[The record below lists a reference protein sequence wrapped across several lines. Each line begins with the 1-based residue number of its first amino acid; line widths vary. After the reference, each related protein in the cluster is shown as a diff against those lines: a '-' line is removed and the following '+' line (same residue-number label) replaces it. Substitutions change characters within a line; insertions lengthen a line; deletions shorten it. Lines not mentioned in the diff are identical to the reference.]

1 MRERNRALVAL
12 FSALVFTISA
22 AAEPELRVTA
32 TGKELYLKPG
42 SWSRRQGQVL
52 NKSDQALDFR
62 LDCLLSS
69 PQTPESLFRVRASV
83 PAGWIRRVDLSTRPF
98 APATGDRTDGVSI
111 EYILFD
117 QATGRRIESRTVPPA
132 EHLQLPADRPGVWIL
147 QDPRLSSGQTSHR
160 YLIDRG
166 GHGGPL
172 GIVRIAVARIPAT
185 APDRWWGYDSAQIV
199 ILKTAGPTAMRGTQ
213 VKALADWVRQG
224 GLLVL
229 TGGEHLSDLLLGP
242 LGQIAGVTAPDHH
255 EIRSLEVIDANGRG
269 RDPVALPAPVTM
281 NNLSLS
287 SAEVVLQGN
296 SLPLLTRRRHG
307 AGTVMV
313 LAVPTAGLA
322 PEGLREHWFT
332 IRKAL
337 TNKPPV
343 LGSKLVADLTD
354 SDGAGWSALRAIA
367 GRPAPSPW
375 VPMLILLGLAG
386 AVVLAGL
393 ALGRRRRGEW
403 IWLLLVPC
411 CLAGAIGAWAW
422 GAGQTQQARLTTL
435 SVVVGNP
442 DGTAG
447 LYELHAC
454 YSGPEEMRTEV
465 TAGHANATVAPL
477 GESDAMTRPVWLCG
491 PMMRLADQ
499 RIPINTTRSYSA
511 QTVLA
516 LEGVQGHLEFN
527 ADGLLGRVNN
537 RLGAEMRDCVLY
549 YNRRTFPAADL
560 EPDQSSS
567 FSIDVEY
574 RASKVTPARSDNGQ
588 TYIEGDF
595 TGKAVQRD
603 IDTMHNALVGR
614 LLAVPDNNIA
624 VGNTPYLIGYVKR
637 SWLDPL
643 GGRDLLRRAEGVVF
657 WPMQFRPAAPGT
669 QVAIPFGLTVVDL
682 SRAASFVRNPATEQ
696 FIRTTR
702 PASFPITV
710 RPPTGSV
717 LQEATAQLRIQMDN
731 ALTLR
736 LVVEGLTGGEPNGQ
750 AVELASITAPA
761 VEVIEV
767 PDADR
772 FRDETGRF
780 HFRLR
785 AEMIDPTKD
794 VTEGANWTYRRIE
807 AALKGTTR

>member
-12 FSALVFTISA
+12 FSTLVFTIPA
-22 AAEPELRVTA
+22 AAETELRVTS

-42 SWSRRQGQVL
+42 SWSRRQAQVI
-52 NKSDQALDFR
+52 NPSQQALDFR

-69 PQTPESLFRVRASV
+69 PQTPESLFRLEASV
-83 PAGWIRRVDLSTRPF
+83 PGGWIRRVDLSTRPF
-98 APATGDRTDGVSI
+98 GPAKGDPSPEISI
-111 EYILFD
+111 EYILYD
-117 QATGRRIESRTVPPA
+117 QGTGQRIKSNKVIPG
-132 EHLQLPADRPGVWIL
+132 EHLRLPADRPGVWIL
-147 QDPRLSSGQTSHR
+147 QDPDLSSPQTTHR

-166 GHGGPL
+166 ENGGPL
-172 GIVRIAVARIPAT
+172 GTVRIAVARVPST

-199 ILKTAGPTAMRGTQ
+199 ILKTAGATALRGTQ
-213 VKALADWVRQG
+213 IKALADWVRRG

-229 TGGEHLSDLLLGP
+229 TGGEHLSELLLGP
-242 LGQIAGVTAPDHH
+242 LGQLAGVSAPSDHQ
-255 EIRSLEVIDANGRG
+255 IRSLEVVDANGRG
-269 RDPVALPAPVTM
+269 RKPVALPAPVTM
-281 NNLSLS
+281 NDLCLTA
-287 SAEVVLQGN
+287 AEVVLHGN
-296 SLPLLTRRRHG
+296 SLPLLTHRRHG

-313 LAVPTAGLA
+313 LAVPMAGLA
-322 PEGLREHWFT
+322 PEGLQEHWFAV
-332 IRKAL
+332 RKAL
-337 TNKPPV
+337 ENHPPV
-343 LGSKLVADLTD
+343 RGSKLVADLTD
-354 SDGAGWSALRAIA
+354 SEGPGWAALRAIA

-375 VPMLILLGLAG
+375 VPLVILLGLAG
-386 AVVLAGL
+386 AVILAGL
-393 ALGRRRRGEW
+393 ALLRRRRGEW

-411 CLAGAIGAWAW
+411 CLAGSIGAWAW

-454 YSGPEEMRTEV
+454 YSGPEQMQTEI
-465 TAGHANATVAPL
+465 TAGHPNATIAPL
-477 GESDAMTRPVWLCG
+477 GQSDAMTRPVWLCG
-491 PMMRLADQ
+491 PEMRLADQ
-499 RIPINTTRSYSA
+499 RIPINTTRSYSVE
-511 QTVLA
+511 TVMA
-516 LEGVQGHLEFN
+516 MEGVQGHLEFN
-527 ADGLLGRVNN
+527 SQGLLGRVNN

-560 EPDQSSS
+560 EPDQTSS
-567 FSIDVEY
+567 FSIDLDY
-574 RASKVTPARSDNGQ
+574 RASKIAFGQ
-588 TYIEGDF
+588 SASGQAVAEGDF

-614 LLAVPDNNIA
+614 LLAVPDNTFA
-624 VGNTPYLIGYVKR
+624 VGSTPYLIGYVKR

-643 GGRDLLRRAEGVVF
+643 SGRDLLRRAEGVVF
-657 WPMQFRPAAPGT
+657 WPMRFRPAPPGT

-682 SRAASFVRNPATEQ
+682 SRVSSFVRNPATEQ

-702 PASFPITV
+702 PAAFPISV
-710 RPPTGSV
+710 RPPTGSI
-717 LQEATAQLRIQMDN
+717 LDDATAQLRIQMDN

-736 LVVEGLTGGEPNGQ
+736 LVVEGLIGGRTDGR

-761 VEVIEV
+761 VETIDV

-772 FRDETGRF
+772 FRDQTGRF

-785 AEMIDPTKD
+785 AEMIDPTKS
-794 VTEGANWTYRRIE
+794 VTEGANWTYQRIE